1 MLKIR
6 LSGLKDEIEHMS
18 GNEKRIEQP
27 DKVADT
33 VEASLSLII

>member
-18 GNEKRIEQP
+18 RNEKRIEQS
-27 DKVADT
+27 DKVTDT